1 MKISWLFMVM
11 DIVDI
16 LQGSLSLIFVLI
28 SFLIGF
34 TIISKYG
41 KYKKRLYILVGFC
54 WLMLSTLWL
63 SEAVSFLMNIFIQR
77 TLAIEWYFIIGNA
90 FVPVALFCWI
100 FAYTDMINHE
110 KQKVALTLIIIFSI
124 VFEGLFFFYFFDDI
138 NLIGEINPVRPFSA
152 DLGYFLTILLFI
164 SFLIL
169 FVTGFK
175 FARKSVKSEN
185 REVRLKG
192 DLLQF
197 AFISFTIAA
206 LLEKTA
212 RSILIGTVFDDPTIL
227 LLSVMLVV
235 VRILLISSSIAFYG
249 GFLLPRWMKEIFM

>member
-1 MKISWLFMVM
+1 MDL

-28 SFLIGF
+28 SFIIGF
-34 TIISKYG
+34 SIISKYG
-41 KYKKRLYILVGFC
+41 KFKNRLYILVGLC

-63 SEAVSFLMNIFIQR
+63 PEAASFLMSLFIQQTLR
-77 TLAIEWYFIIGNA
+77 TDWYFIIGNV
-90 FVPVALFCWI
+90 FVPVALICWVI
-100 FAYTDMINHE
+100 AYTDMVNKE
-110 KQKVALTLIIIFSI
+110 KQKIAVALTLIFSI
-124 VFEGLFFFYFFDDI
+124 VFEGLFFYQFFLDI
-138 NLIGEINPVRPFSA
+138 NLIGVVDELRPFSA
-152 DLGYFLTILLFI
+152 DLGYILAILLSI

-185 REVRLKG
+185 REVRVKG
-192 DLLQF
+192 KLLQF
-197 AFISFTIAA
+197 AFVAFTIAA

-212 RSILIGTVFDDPTIL
+212 RSILIGTIFDDPTIL

-235 VRILLISSSIAFYG
+235 VRLLLISSTIAFYG
-249 GFLLPRWMKEIFM
+249 GFLLPHWMRKVLT

>member
-1 MKISWLFMVM
+1 M

-16 LQGSLSLIFVLI
+16 LQGSLSLIYVLI
-28 SFLIGF
+28 SFIIGF

-41 KYKKRLYILVGFC
+41 KYKNRLYILVGLC

-63 SEAVSFLMNIFIQR
+63 PEAVSFLMSLFIQQ
-77 TLAIEWYFIIGNA
+77 TLAVDWYFIIGNA

-100 FAYTDMINHE
+100 FAYTDMINHQ
-110 KQKVALTLIIIFSI
+110 KQKQALALIVVFIIA
-124 VFEGLFFFYFFDDI
+124 FEGVFFYQFFLDI
-138 NLIGEINPVRPFSA
+138 NLIGVINPLRPFSA

-169 FVTGFK
+169 FVTGFR
-175 FARKSVKSEN
+175 FARRSVRSEN
-185 REVRLKG
+185 KEVRLKG
-192 DLLQF
+192 KLLEF
-197 AFISFTIAA
+197 AFVAFTIAA

-212 RSILIGTVFDDPTIL
+212 RSLLIGTVFDESNPTIML

-235 VRILLISSSIAFYG
+235 VRVLLIASSIAFYG
-249 GFLLPRWMKEIFM
+249 GFLLPRWIKEIFTQ